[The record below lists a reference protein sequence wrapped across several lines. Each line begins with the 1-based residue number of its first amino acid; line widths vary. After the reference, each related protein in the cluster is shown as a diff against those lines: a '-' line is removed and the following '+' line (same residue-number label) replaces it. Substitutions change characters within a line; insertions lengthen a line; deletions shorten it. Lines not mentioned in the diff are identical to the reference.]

1 MTPAEMDR
9 VFGAGR
15 LQMATGAHVEVFRE
29 AVEHGV
35 ERRYT
40 KRFLA
45 GASGDFRPW
54 TEREWRVLQRL
65 AWHRAPVAKPLELL
79 PADASGAV
87 ALQTRDAGAT
97 LEQWATLVPLRRGDR
112 ALRSVFEDCA
122 HWWSLARHCL
132 LALDAVH
139 ALGFVHLELKPDNV
153 CIPWAPAGAG
163 RPLPGQPL
171 RPRFKGLALIDVAFS
186 LVPGVD
192 YAMPLPLLRQPAYE
206 YQSPRLLH
214 ALEEGRRGHLAPTR
228 ALDWRCDF
236 FSLAGMLWHYLPE
249 LDDLPA
255 SGWSTAHH
263 LAASE
268 FVQHLLDLH
277 GAAMPADWPHYDLIA
292 VATERLR
299 DPELAAALDA
309 GTSFDPARS
318 QPLAAAATPPTRLAQ
333 PAPPPPRPAPLDAT
347 GAATGLASGPVT
359 SGPAPLF
366 TPESGPGDAFEAA
379 SAAPSAPAPWADRP
393 APRPSASGPAP
404 LAAAVSEPG
413 RLEPTAGEPAKPE
426 PGSGEPVQPE
436 AIADARRPSQAD
448 RAAARRR
455 LAKRVASAMAVVAA
469 VAFGWWFGGEQ
480 QPRFEMPSLSDVAEH
495 PSPASAVPRPQT
507 QTTPRR
513 QSPVADRAGA
523 ASAAMPTPVPTA
535 PPVPTLTQAATPTPT
550 PASAPPPVNDELVAR
565 AEAWQRDRLPAVA
578 VAAER
583 HLARVLAVAAGSAEF
598 RRRSN
603 VRAAARAMRAASP
616 PPPPVEANGEQ
627 ARSLNDAAL
636 MSYGKGSNLDEAIT
650 LQTQAFGAN
659 PFDSEVAGNLA
670 FLYLKE
676 NPPQAEVARRLAL
689 HALTLNDVRFPR
701 GRIEDWATLAVAN
714 ALTGHDVDARNAW
727 FVALALTGDLQ
738 HLCDAAVRAE
748 ASHGERVRPSVQA
761 LLQRARSSAAYG
773 RCEVAAAPK
782 ESRVKP
788 QTKPAQRP
796 RRTIP

>member
-1 MTPAEMDR
+1 MDR

-45 GASGDFRPW
+45 GPSGDFRAW

-79 PADASGAV
+79 TADASGAV

-97 LEQWATLVPLRRGDR
+97 LEQWATLVPLRRGER

-299 DPELAAALDA
+299 EPELAAALDA
-309 GTSFDPARS
+309 GTSFDPGRS

-333 PAPPPPRPAPLDAT
+333 PSPPPPTPTPAPSAT
-347 GAATGLASGPVT
+347 EPIGEATSVGPTPAT
-359 SGPAPLF
+359 SPPAPLF
-366 TPESGPGDAFEAA
+366 GSESGQGDAFGASPGRPPA
-379 SAAPSAPAPWADRP
+379 SASAPATRADSPSP
-393 APRPSASGPAP
+393 APAP
-404 LAAAVSEPG
+404 EPTAG
-413 RLEPTAGEPAKPE
+413 RLEATAGEPAKAE
-426 PGSGEPVQPE
+426 PTPTEPASQE
-436 AIADARRPSQAD
+436 TIAAARRPLQAD

-455 LAKRVASAMAVVAA
+455 LAKRVASGIAVVAA

-480 QPRFEMPSLSDVAEH
+480 EPRLDMPSLSDLAEH
-495 PSPASAVPRPQT
+495 PSPASSLPRTQLRPQ
-507 QTTPRR
+507 PPAAL
-513 QSPVADRAGA
+513 SDRAPA
-523 ASAAMPTPVPTA
+523 ASAAMPTPTPVPVPTP
-535 PPVPTLTQAATPTPT
+535 PPVPTPAPPQAA
-550 PASAPPPVNDELVAR
+550 APPSVNDELVAR

-583 HLARVLAVAAGSAEF
+583 HLARVLATAAGSAEF

-603 VRAAARAMRAASP
+603 VRAAARAMRTAT
-616 PPPPVEANGEQ
+616 PPPPVAADGEQ

-636 MSYGKGSNLDEAIT
+636 VSYGKGSNLAEAIT
-650 LQTQAFGAN
+650 LQIQAFGAN

-676 NPPQAEVARRLAL
+676 SPPQAEVARRLAL

-782 ESRVKP
+782 ESRAKA
-788 QTKPAQRP
+788 QAKPAPRP